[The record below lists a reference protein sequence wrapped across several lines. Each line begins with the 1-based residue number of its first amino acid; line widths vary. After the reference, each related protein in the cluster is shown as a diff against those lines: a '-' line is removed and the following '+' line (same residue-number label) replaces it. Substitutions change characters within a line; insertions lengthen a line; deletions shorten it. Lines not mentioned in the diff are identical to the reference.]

1 MESTPLLLYQML
13 VEVLGCHQNW
23 LDLRHLKTLAWMISG
38 LIQSGKIGLGSWVVY
53 VHSRAVYAAST
64 IRRFRRFLDNDRIE
78 VHRLYGPLL
87 GQALRQWDHKT
98 LYVALDTSMLWGTYC
113 IVRLSLIYR
122 GRAIP
127 IVWKVLE
134 HGSCSIAYEDYQA
147 LLDQAACLL
156 FPLHCQV
163 IFLADRGFA
172 DTALMG
178 HLMRLGW
185 HFRIRIKTSFWVFRP
200 GQRPRKV
207 NSIRLSVG
215 HPLFWHNVQITQERF
230 GNVHLALGRPVG
242 SRERWVVV
250 SDQPTSLETFQ
261 EYGLRFDIEENFL
274 DDKSNGFQLEAS
286 LIRSAKALERLCF
299 VLATATLYLV
309 SQGTQVVQEGKRR
322 LVDAHWFRGKS
333 YLKIGWDWV
342 NLALNRGETLISRL
356 TLSPE
361 PDPEPAMASRKQH
374 QKRIQPRFTFE
385 IPNAA

>member
-1 MESTPLLLYQML
+1 MESTPLLYQTL
-13 VEVLGCHQNW
+13 VAVLGCHQNW

-38 LIQSGKIGLGSWVVY
+38 LIQSGKIGLGAWAVY
-53 VHSRAVYAAST
+53 VHSRAEYAASV

-87 GQALRQWDHKT
+87 EQALREWDYKT
-98 LYVALDTSMLWGTYC
+98 LYVALDTSMLWNTYC

-127 IVWKVLE
+127 IVWEVLQ
-134 HGSCSIAYEDYQA
+134 HGSSSVSFQDYQA
-147 LLDQAACLL
+147 LLDQAAQLL
-156 FPLHCQV
+156 FPFHGKI

-178 HLMRLGW
+178 HLRRLGW
-185 HFRIRIKTSFWVFRP
+185 HWRIRIKDSFWVYRP
-200 GQRPRKV
+200 GRNRCKV
-207 NSIRLSVG
+207 NRIPLSFG
-215 HPLFWHNVQITQERF
+215 QALFWFNVQITQERF

-242 SRERWVVV
+242 SKDRWVVI
-250 SDQPTSLETFQ
+250 SDEPTSPETFR

-286 LIRSAKALERLCF
+286 LIRSPQALERLCF

-309 SQGTQVVQEGKRR
+309 CQGTQVVEEGKRR
-322 LVDAHWFRGKS
+322 LVDAHWFRGSS

-342 NLALNRGETLISRL
+342 KRALSRGGKLIARLAL
-356 TLSPE
+356 SPK

-374 QKRIQPRFTFE
+374 QKRTQPRFTFE

>member
-1 MESTPLLLYQML
+1 MESTPLLYQML

-23 LDLRHLKTLAWMISG
+23 LDLRHLKTLAWMVNG

-53 VHSRAVYAAST
+53 VQSRAVYAASV

-87 GQALRQWDHKT
+87 LQALRQWDHKT
-98 LYVALDTSMLWGTYC
+98 LFLALDTSMLWGTYC

-134 HGSCSIAYEDYQA
+134 HKSSSIAYEDYQM

-156 FPLHCQV
+156 FPVRCKV

-185 HFRIRIKTSFWVFRP
+185 HFRIRIKTSFWIYRP

-207 NSIRLSVG
+207 NSIRLSAG
-215 HPLFWHNVQITQERF
+215 QPLFWHNVSITQERF
-230 GNVHLALGRPVG
+230 GSVHLALGRPVG
-242 SRERWVVV
+242 SRERWVIV

-299 VLATATLYLV
+299 VLAIATLYLV
-309 SQGTQVVQEGKRR
+309 CQGTFVVQQGKRR

-342 NLALNRGETLISRL
+342 HLALRRGEDLICRL

-385 IPNAA
+385 LPNAA

>member
-1 MESTPLLLYQML
+1 MESTPLLYRKL
-13 VEVLGCHQNW
+13 VEVLDCHPNW
-23 LDLRHLKTLAWMISG
+23 LDRRHLKTLAWMVNG
-38 LIQSGKIGLGSWVVY
+38 LIQSGKIGLGAWAVY
-53 VHSRAVYAAST
+53 VHSRAEYAASV

-87 GQALRQWDHKT
+87 LQALRQWDQKT
-98 LYVALDTSMLWGTYC
+98 LFLALDTSMLWGTYC

-134 HGSCSIAYEDYQA
+134 HKSASVAYEDYQM

-156 FPLHCQV
+156 FPLRCKV
-163 IFLADRGFA
+163 VFLADRGFA

-185 HFRIRIKTSFWVFRP
+185 HFRIRIKTSFWIYRP

-207 NSIRLSVG
+207 NAIRLSAG
-215 HPLFWHNVQITQERF
+215 HPLFFHNVSITQERF
-230 GNVHLALGRPVG
+230 DNVHLALGRPVG
-242 SRERWVVV
+242 SKERWVVV
-250 SDQPTSLETFQ
+250 SDEPTDLETFQ

-286 LIRSAKALERLCF
+286 LIRSTKALDRLCF

-309 SQGTQVVQEGKRR
+309 SQGTFIVREGKRR
-322 LVDAHWFRGKS
+322 LVDPHWFRGSS

-342 NLALNRGETLISRL
+342 KRALSRGETLIRRVA
-356 TLSPE
+356 LSPQ

-374 QKRIQPRFTFE
+374 QKRTQPRFILE
-385 IPNAA
+385 VPNAA

>member
-1 MESTPLLLYQML
+1 MESTPLLYQML

-23 LDLRHLKTLAWMISG
+23 LDLRHLKTLAWMVNG
-38 LIQSGKIGLGSWVVY
+38 LVQSGKIGLGSWVVY
-53 VHSRAVYAAST
+53 VQSRAVYAAST

-134 HGSCSIAYEDYQA
+134 HGSCSIAYEDYLM

-156 FPLHCQV
+156 FPLRCKV

-185 HFRIRIKTSFWVFRP
+185 HFRIRIKTSFWIYRP

-207 NSIRLSVG
+207 NNIRLSAG
-215 HPLFWHNVQITQERF
+215 HPLFWHNVQVTQERF

-286 LIRSAKALERLCF
+286 LIRSAKALERLCL

-309 SQGTQVVQEGKRR
+309 CQGTQVVQEGKRR
-322 LVDAHWFRGKS
+322 MVDAHWFRGKS

-342 NLALNRGETLISRL
+342 KLALSRGEALISQL

-374 QKRIQPRFTFE
+374 QKRTQPRFIVE
-385 IPNAA
+385 VPHAA